1 MYLGKVFTE
10 HHHFKYQNFFFP
22 FSLFLSCFL
31 LFFLGVLSWGEE
43 GGVVWFVWWGANYFE
58 TEMWLL
64 YLCFV
69 IHFYLVFFS
78 FGMEKK
84 KFYANIFVHQK
95 KMCLSAKCS
104 SAVCP

>member
-1 MYLGKVFTE
+1 M
-10 HHHFKYQNFFFP
+10 
-22 FSLFLSCFL
+22 
-31 LFFLGVLSWGEE
+31 
-43 GGVVWFVWWGANYFE
+43 VWFVWWGADYFE
-58 TEMWLL
+58 TEMCLL
-64 YLCFV
+64 YLCFI